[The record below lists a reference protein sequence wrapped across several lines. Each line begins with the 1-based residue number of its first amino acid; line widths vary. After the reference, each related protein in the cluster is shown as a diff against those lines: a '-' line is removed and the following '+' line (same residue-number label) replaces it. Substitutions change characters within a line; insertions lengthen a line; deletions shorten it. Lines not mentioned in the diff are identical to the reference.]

1 MKEKL
6 CRPSRRP
13 ARALAAALAV
23 LLSLSSCALLQA
35 GRNVEEVF
43 LAEEDLVI
51 AEASLPVLIKASEAL
66 LSGSP
71 GDRGKAVTTASL
83 YIMYASAFV
92 SGPAD
97 LLPDEEYEAKGR
109 AARRAQAL
117 YKRAGRLLL
126 PLLEARAPGFLAAE
140 SEDEAAGLLSRFRK
154 DDLPLLY
161 WTAASL
167 LGSFS
172 IDPLSFEGAK
182 GLLPARRLLARASAL
197 DPAWNAGALEEL
209 NLSLYASLPDYMGG
223 SLAEAEK
230 AYLRALEYSGGK
242 SASVYVTYATSVAVV
257 RDDYAAFKDALRRAL
272 AVDPEAL
279 PGSRLP
285 NALARDRA
293 ERLLAQPER
302 YFLIVEGDDS
312 P

>member
-1 MKEKL
+1 V
-6 CRPSRRP
+6 P
-13 ARALAAALAV
+13 ALAA
-23 LLSLSSCALLQA
+23 LLSLSSCAVLRA
-35 GRNVEEVF
+35 GGSVEKVF

-51 AEASLPVLIKASEAL
+51 AEATLPVLIKASEAL
-66 LSGSP
+66 LA
-71 GDRGKAVTTASL
+71 GDPKDGGKAVTTASL
-83 YIMYASAFV
+83 YVMYASAFV

-117 YKRAGRLLL
+117 YRRASRLLL
-126 PLLEARAPGFLAAE
+126 PLLEDRAPGFLAADSDE
-140 SEDEAAGLLSRFRK
+140 SAASKLSRFRK

-197 DPAWNAGALEEL
+197 DPAWNSGALEEL
-209 NLSLYASLPDYMGG
+209 NLSLYASLPDYLGG
-223 SLAEAEK
+223 SLEEAEK

-242 SASVYVTYATSVAVV
+242 SASVYVTYATSIAVV
-257 RDDYAAFKDALRRAL
+257 RDDYAAFKDALRKAL
-272 AVDPEAL
+272 AVDDEAL

-285 NALARDRA
+285 NALAKDRA

-302 YFLIVEGDDS
+302 YFLTTEGD
-312 P
+312 PAP